1 VGVVGRW
8 GCFVFLMK
16 IISWNLRGFDKR
28 REVCQLVKKKHP
40 FILCIQETKLSGF
53 DDAICKSSWGD
64 ATVDYFYQPST
75 GSTDGLVMLW
85 D

>member
-1 VGVVGRW
+1 
-8 GCFVFLMK
+8 
-16 IISWNLRGFDKR
+16 
-28 REVCQLVKKKHP
+28 LVKKKHP

-64 ATVDYFYQPST
+64 ATVDYFYQSST